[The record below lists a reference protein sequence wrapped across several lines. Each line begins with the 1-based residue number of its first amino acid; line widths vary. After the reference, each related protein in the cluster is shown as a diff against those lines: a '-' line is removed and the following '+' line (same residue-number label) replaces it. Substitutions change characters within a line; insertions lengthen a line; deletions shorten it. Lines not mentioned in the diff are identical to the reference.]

1 MSMDELSADRP
12 TFVLL
17 VEDEVVLRMDAA
29 HFLEEEG
36 FNVIESTNG
45 EHASTVIQRHPNIHV
60 LFTDVHLPG
69 SLGGVELAHIAR
81 KRWPSI
87 VVLIVSG
94 KAKPREHEMPTGS
107 RFLPKPYH
115 PKVAVRHINELLG
128 RNG

>member
-1 MSMDELSADRP
+1 MDENSADRP

-29 HFLEEEG
+29 QFLEDER

-45 EHASTVIQRHPNIHV
+45 QHASAVIERHPNIHV
-60 LFTDVHLPG
+60 LFTDVNLPG
-69 SLGGVELAHIAR
+69 SPNGVELAYIAR
-81 KRWPSI
+81 RRWPSMVI
-87 VVLIVSG
+87 LIVSG
-94 KAKPREHEMPTGS
+94 KATLKDNEMPAGS

-128 RNG
+128 QAG